1 VEINPGMN
9 RKKNEKKA
17 HLIVQQL
24 KHNGVCFP
32 VSLNHIIPMLPENP
46 VYVIR
51 ELAQNGYLANPELY
65 AGPLPVGTAQRL
77 EKMGVLDRATF
88 REMLESG
95 RINLETIDYVGRKRQ
110 EAILRWAQ
118 LKPEEIDKCAIRL
131 KLPARVVRQL
141 GEFVLSPD
149 YHSMHEAVRSVV
161 DSVLVAT
168 KKRPQGIT
176 KSAFGPMQ
184 TDRAP

>member
-1 VEINPGMN
+1 MN
-9 RKKNEKKA
+9 RKKTEKKA

-32 VSLNHIIPMLPENP
+32 VSLTHIIPMLPENP

-51 ELAQNGYLANPELY
+51 ELAQKGYLANPELY
-65 AGPLPVGTAQRL
+65 EGPLPVGTAQRL
-77 EKMGVLDRATF
+77 EKIGVLDRATF
-88 REMLESG
+88 REMLENG
-95 RINLETIDYVGRKRQ
+95 RINLETINYVGRKRQ

-131 KLPARVVRQL
+131 KLPVRVVRQL
-141 GEFVLSPD
+141 SEFVLSPE
-149 YHSMHEAVRSVV
+149 YHSMHDVVRSVV

-168 KKRPQGIT
+168 KIRPPVIT
-176 KSAFGPMQ
+176 KSAFDPMQ